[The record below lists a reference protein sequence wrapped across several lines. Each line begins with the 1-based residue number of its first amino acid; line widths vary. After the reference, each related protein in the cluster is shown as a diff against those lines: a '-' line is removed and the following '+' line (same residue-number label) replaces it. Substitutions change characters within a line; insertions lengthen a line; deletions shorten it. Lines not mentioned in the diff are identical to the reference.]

1 MQQII
6 IMKNF
11 ILLILFIGFNQ
22 TIKAIE
28 IENIAVS
35 AISNQEIN
43 IRVNT
48 MDLYTY
54 SYASYQY
61 NIVGNT
67 ITLEICYNPGIGAA
81 ISYLENNI
89 QIPINTTNVAN
100 YLLSVKV
107 YYINLQN
114 FNCDY
119 QILRDIKNL
128 TFSTPLSGTVLL
140 TIKDDTQ
147 NKITSILYPNPTTG
161 ILFRNKNMKIDRI
174 QVYDFKGLLIY
185 EIENPENEFDLSNL
199 QNGIYLV
206 RIEKEKE
213 SYFEKIILKK

>member
-1 MQQII
+1 
-6 IMKNF
+6 MKKF
-11 ILLILFIGFNQ
+11 MLLIIVIGFSQ

-67 ITLEICYNPGIGAA
+67 ITLEMCYNPGLGAA

-89 QIPINTTNVAN
+89 QIPLNTTTIAN
-100 YLLSVKV
+100 YLLTVKV

-119 QILRDIKNL
+119 QIIRDMENL
-128 TFSTPLSGTVLL
+128 TFSTPLSGTVFL
-140 TIKDDTQ
+140 TSNDAAQ
-147 NKITSILYPNPTTG
+147 NKFNSILYPNPTRG
-161 ILFRNKNMKIDRI
+161 ILFCNKKIKIERI
-174 QVYDFKGLLIY
+174 QVYNFSGQLIY
-185 EIENPENEFDLSNL
+185 KIEKPENEFDLSSL
-199 QNGIYLV
+199 QVGSYLV
-206 RIEKEKE
+206 RIETEEE
-213 SYFEKIILKK
+213 SYVQKIVKK

>member
-1 MQQII
+1 
-6 IMKNF
+6 MKNF
-11 ILLILFIGFNQ
+11 ILLILVIGFNQ
-22 TIKAIE
+22 TIKAIQ

-89 QIPINTTNVAN
+89 QIPLNTTNVAN

-119 QILRDIKNL
+119 QIIRDMQNL
-128 TFSTPLSGTVLL
+128 TFSTPLSETVFL
-140 TIKDDTQ
+140 TIKDVTQ
-147 NKITSILYPNPTTG
+147 NKISILYPNPTTG
-161 ILFRNKNMKIDRI
+161 ILFCNKNMKIDKI
-174 QVYDFKGLLIY
+174 QVHDFKGLLIY

-213 SYFEKIILKK
+213 SYVEKIILKK